1 LTLLELGYWKFVILK
16 PMLEYPRLSIAGM
29 INTGPRP
36 PASGAIDAGAFRTAL
51 EEVACDSHR
60 IAASR
65 GIVRP

>member
-1 LTLLELGYWKFVILK
+1 
-16 PMLEYPRLSIAGM
+16 M